1 MRKIFWFE
9 MASLDGYHETEQDS
23 LDWHNVDGDFHDFA
37 LAQLKESDALLFGR
51 KTYEMMAAFWPAEA
65 GLSAD
70 PEIAEA
76 MNALPKVLVSGTLAT
91 ADWAPVTIIS
101 RAVDAELARL
111 KAQPGGDIAL
121 IGSSAL
127 AAHLLGAGLLDE
139 LRVMLNPV
147 VLGHGH
153 PLLEGASR
161 TQLSLTHVREFRSG
175 NVLLTYEP
183 RPAAESL
190 GGSTSPADPAAG

>member
-9 MASLDGYHETEQDS
+9 MASLDGYHETGPNG

-37 LAQLKESDALLFGR
+37 LGQLHESDTLLFGR
-51 KTYEMMAAFWPAEA
+51 RTYEMMAAFWPTEA
-65 GLSAD
+65 GLTVD

-76 MNALPKVLVSGTLAT
+76 MNALPKVVVSGTLLT
-91 ADWAPVTIIS
+91 AGWAPSTIIS
-101 RAVDAELARL
+101 SDVEAELARL
-111 KAQPGGDIAL
+111 KAKPGRDIAL

-127 AAHLLGAGLLDE
+127 AAHLVSAGLLYV
-139 LRVMLNPV
+139 LRVMVNPV

-161 TQLSLTHVREFRSG
+161 MQLSLTGVREFRSG
-175 NVLLTYEP
+175 NVLLTYKP
-183 RPAAESL
+183 LNALAVQ
-190 GGSTSPADPAAG
+190 